1 MAGLVSIQMD
11 QFQSAI
17 SGLRSSG
24 SSISS
29 SMKTSRT
36 LEKTNI
42 EPFTKELE
50 LTIEAIQLLER
61 YKALLDSDIT
71 ILEDT
76 GATMQESDERMGQEN
91 TIAATGPQPIR

>member
-1 MAGLVSIQMD
+1 MAGLVSIHME
-11 QFQSAI
+11 QFQSVI
-17 SGLRSSG
+17 SELRTSG

-50 LTIEAIQLLER
+50 LTVEAIELLEK

-76 GATMQESDERMGQEN
+76 GATMQENDERLGQVN
-91 TIAATGPQPIR
+91 ANVTGPQPIR